1 MTKKT
6 KEEVLEE
13 FRCGSIQD
21 AAIAVIARKG
31 LAGATMQD
39 IADEAGVAKGTV
51 YVYFQDRNELL
62 TKTANRAVERLLT
75 EIDSV
80 FDNSGSLDQRLCR
93 IVSRQLQ
100 FFDENREL
108 FHAYNA
114 LMRGR
119 KTQSSAR
126 YVERIERLL
135 AEAKERGELRD
146 IDPSYAAPIVADC
159 IRGVIVRRIEDN
171 TPTPREEVTR
181 LVVSFV
187 LRGIQ
192 A

>member
-1 MTKKT
+1 MAKKT

-62 TKTANRAVERLLT
+62 TKTANRAVEQLLAQ
-75 EIDSV
+75 IDSV
-80 FDNSGSLDQRLCR
+80 FDSSGSLDQRLCR

-126 YVERIERLL
+126 YVARIERLL

-159 IRGVIVRRIEDN
+159 IRGVVVRRIEDN
-171 TPTPREEVTR
+171 TQTPREEVTR
-181 LVVSFV
+181 LIVSFV